1 MDTSALKAAAIET
14 LYLIAQGTDELDIKL
29 LEGLFLPSRPV
40 TVDVSGHLGYPP
52 QEVLPAQLAQLL
64 IKSISGF
71 TATHHV
77 ITNPVVTLEPAGD
90 KARVVAYKTAY
101 HCIQTE
107 DGIKSATAR
116 GKWDIELEQLDG
128 GWKVTK
134 FTVLRTVPLL
144 EEELALWDV
153 AKSRAADGQGREA
166 KN

>member
-1 MDTSALKAAAIET
+1 MDTAALKAAAMET
-14 LYLIAQGTDELDIKL
+14 LYLIAQATDELDIKL
-29 LEGLFLPSRPV
+29 LEGLFIPSRPV

-52 QEVLPAQLAQLL
+52 QDVLPSQLAQLL

-77 ITNPVVTLEPAGD
+77 ITNPVVTLEATGG

-107 DGIKSATAR
+107 GEIKSATAR
-116 GKWDIELEQLDG
+116 GKWDIEMEQLEG
-128 GWKVTK
+128 RWKVTS

-144 EEELALWDV
+144 EEELGLWDV
-153 AKSRAADGQGREA
+153 AKSRVADGQGREA
-166 KN
+166 KS